1 MRNSI
6 TLLVVSLIVSS
17 CFLMPPGA
25 PHTHH
30 SKSIDPSDSLLKLKV
45 FCTPHHKVYVISG
58 TKQCDS
64 VYISTS
70 KMKKNKNHCSEK
82 NFFGETAKSF
92 SVRIGDS
99 SFHRNLLNDTI
110 KIEVAR
116 PDLTKQTYKFMSQKD
131 HYIKN

>member
-1 MRNSI
+1 
-6 TLLVVSLIVSS
+6 
-17 CFLMPPGA
+17 MPLGA

-30 SKSIDPSDSLLKLKV
+30 SVNINPSDSLQKLKV

-58 TKQCDS
+58 TKKSDS
-64 VYISTS
+64 VYISSS

-92 SVRIGDS
+92 SVRIGDC

-116 PDLTKQTYKFMSQKD
+116 PDLTKQIYKFKLQKD